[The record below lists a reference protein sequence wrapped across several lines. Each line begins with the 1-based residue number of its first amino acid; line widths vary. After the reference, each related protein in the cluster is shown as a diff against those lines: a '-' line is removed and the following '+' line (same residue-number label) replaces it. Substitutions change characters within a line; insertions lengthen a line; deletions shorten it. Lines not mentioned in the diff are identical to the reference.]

1 MSPIAHLEQEDVREH
16 NNRSLPFS
24 GCIFIFPPWLFILWF
39 WGLFFQLWWKHQF
52 SHLSPPKICSLGFP
66 TPHPVFL
73 LFIFFFSKLK
83 RVKILE
89 VRDDQLKDIAWK
101 PPLTACP
108 YFRWWCTKAR
118 PLEGN
123 ITPGKENPMPS
134 NLSCGL
140 FSVISS
146 DFVKVYS
153 GQMESHLP
161 L

>member
-1 MSPIAHLEQEDVREH
+1 MSENIITDLYRFQGVFLSSHRDSLSFGFEDCSFNFGENTNSHIYLPQRFAHWD
-16 NNRSLPFS
+16 
-24 GCIFIFPPWLFILWF
+24 FPP
-39 WGLFFQLWWKHQF
+39 
-52 SHLSPPKICSLGFP
+52 P
-66 TPHPVFL
+66 TPFFYFL
-73 LFIFFFSKLK
+73 FFFFSKLK

>member
-1 MSPIAHLEQEDVREH
+1 MSENIITDLYR
-16 NNRSLPFS
+16 
-24 GCIFIFPPWLFILWF
+24 
-39 WGLFFQLWWKHQF
+39 FQ
-52 SHLSPPKICSLGFP
+52 G
-66 TPHPVFL
+66 VFL
-73 LFIFFFSKLK
+73 SSYRDSLSFGLEDCSFNFGENTNSHVYLPQRFLIGISHPPPRFSTTLKTFFFFSKLK

-123 ITPGKENPMPS
+123 ITPGKGNPMPS